1 MGFIAPRSKGGVMM
15 MDMGMTDRLFMLDH
29 ASLVALA
36 FVVVIGLPHGAFDG
50 AIARHLG
57 YSRTLGGLIKFITVY
72 LGLAGAVVAF
82 WVWQPGLALA
92 LFLLISAVH
101 FGYGDAT
108 ATNGIAR
115 AVQIAA
121 HGGVAV
127 FGISLFHLQQ
137 VTPIYA
143 ALTNGDIMLAVMMT
157 EMFPIFIMPVAALYL
172 IAAIS
177 DAGLRPRLVEL
188 ALLCLLL
195 SVVPPLVGFA
205 IYFCVIH
212 TGRHMRQIWDRVSS
226 HVTPRHILSQAMLFT
241 LASWGGGA
249 MMLWW
254 LDSGN
259 ISQDLL
265 QVIFIGLAA
274 LTVPHMI
281 LVDGLFRRRDVKDA
295 M

>member
-1 MGFIAPRSKGGVMM
+1 MI
-15 MDMGMTDRLFMLDH
+15 DTGMTDHLVRLDH

-57 YSRTLGGLIKFITVY
+57 YARTLGGLIKFITIY
-72 LGLAGAVVAF
+72 LGLAAAAVAF

-92 LFLLISAVH
+92 LFLLISALH
-101 FGYGDAT
+101 FGSGDAT
-108 ATNGIAR
+108 AASGIAR

-137 VTPIYA
+137 VTPLYV
-143 ALTNGDIMLAVMMT
+143 ALANGDVMLAVLMT
-157 EMFPIFIMPVAALYL
+157 EIFPLFIMPVAALYL
-172 IAAIS
+172 IAAIR

-212 TGRHMRQIWDRVSS
+212 TGRHMRHIWDRVSA
-226 HVTPRHILSQAMLFT
+226 HTAPRHIISQAVWFT

-249 MMLWW
+249 IMLLW

-295 M
+295 I

>member
-1 MGFIAPRSKGGVMM
+1 MT

-72 LGLAGAVVAF
+72 LGFAGAVVAF

-101 FGYGDAT
+101 FGHGDAT

-172 IAAIS
+172 IVAIR

-212 TGRHMRQIWDRVSS
+212 TGRHMRHIWDRVSS
-226 HVTPRHILSQAMLFT
+226 HATPRHILSQAMLFT

>member
-172 IAAIS
+172 IAAIR